1 MTTAA
6 GSRYFSE
13 EFQQAEAKGLAE
25 GQAEGLAKAVLTL
38 LEGRNVEVP
47 DSVRDR
53 ILSCT
58 DQDQLRIWLLRAS
71 AATTIDDVLAE

>member
-1 MTTAA
+1 MTTAS

-13 EFQQAEAKGLAE
+13 EFQQAEAKGLAK
-25 GQAEGLAKAVLTL
+25 GLAKAVLTL